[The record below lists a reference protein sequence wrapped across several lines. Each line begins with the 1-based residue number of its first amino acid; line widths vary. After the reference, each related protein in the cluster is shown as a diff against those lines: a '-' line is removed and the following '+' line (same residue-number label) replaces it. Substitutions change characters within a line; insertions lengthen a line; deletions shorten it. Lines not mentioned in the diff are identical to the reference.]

1 MSQIGFNR
9 NNTSADVGA
18 DIMAAVLKGLIPTS
32 GIVKVFDDLA
42 CVRVNDNLVRLSS
55 GVYNLS
61 GYFVLV
67 KPGTTEDLA
76 VDSGTPGYNR
86 IDLVVAEFVRNGGGA
101 GVDTLQFKIVKG
113 TSTTGTPADPTL
125 TANDI
130 NVEANTTRQEALYRL
145 TITGT
150 TLAAPELMA
159 AVLDNLDAKAPLAS
173 PTFSGTP
180 TAPSAAGSTDTT
192 QIANMI
198 AVHDAITNDLNASG
212 NAPIYA
218 CRAWVNFNGTGT
230 VAIRADGNVDSITDN
245 GTGDYTVNFDVDM
258 EDANYAVCVLSGKP
272 GGNMGVAVRDTGTA
286 LSAGAA
292 RIVTP
297 NLSSSL
303 ADSAEVHVAIFR

>member
-9 NNTSADVGA
+9 NNKSADVGA

-32 GIVKVFDDLA
+32 GIVEVFDDLA

-61 GYFVLV
+61 GYFVVV

-125 TANDI
+125 TADDI

-159 AVLDNLDAKAPLAS
+159 ASAGELVDFTEVTASRTLAIGDLDKTLKCNSKSTITITVPPNSDVAF
-173 PTFSGTP
+173 PTGATITLSRENTGAVTV
-180 TAPSAAGSTDTT
+180 AAGPGVTIVSSDSKKSINKRYEMAALIKKATDTW
-192 QIANMI
+192 QL
-198 AVHDAITNDLNASG
+198 VG
-212 NAPIYA
+212 
-218 CRAWVNFNGTGT
+218 
-230 VAIRADGNVDSITDN
+230 
-245 GTGDYTVNFDVDM
+245 
-258 EDANYAVCVLSGKP
+258 
-272 GGNMGVAVRDTGTA
+272 
-286 LSAGAA
+286 
-292 RIVTP
+292 
-297 NLSSSL
+297 SL
-303 ADSAEVHVAIFR
+303 V

>member
-32 GIVKVFDDLA
+32 GIVEVFDDLA

-61 GYFVLV
+61 GYFVVV

-125 TANDI
+125 TADDI

-150 TLAAPELMA
+150 TLAAPELIA
-159 AVLDNLDAKAPLAS
+159 ASASNLIGISDVAASRTLVIGDTGKELACSSASTITITVPPNSAVPFEVGTTIVLSRDGAGNV
-173 PTFSGTP
+173 TV
-180 TAPSAAGSTDTT
+180 AAGSGVTIVSSDSKLSINKQNETAALIKKATDTW
-192 QIANMI
+192 QL
-198 AVHDAITNDLNASG
+198 VG
-212 NAPIYA
+212 
-218 CRAWVNFNGTGT
+218 
-230 VAIRADGNVDSITDN
+230 
-245 GTGDYTVNFDVDM
+245 
-258 EDANYAVCVLSGKP
+258 
-272 GGNMGVAVRDTGTA
+272 
-286 LSAGAA
+286 
-292 RIVTP
+292 
-297 NLSSSL
+297 SL
-303 ADSAEVHVAIFR
+303 KT